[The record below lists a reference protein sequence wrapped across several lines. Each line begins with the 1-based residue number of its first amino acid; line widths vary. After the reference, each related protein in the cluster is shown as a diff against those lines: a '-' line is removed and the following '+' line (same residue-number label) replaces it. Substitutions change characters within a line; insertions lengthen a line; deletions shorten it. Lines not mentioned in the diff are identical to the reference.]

1 MSKKSLVVPL
11 ALLAMAALLAAA
23 FAADC
28 VRLAAEARE
37 RVALADAEL
46 AKHERRL
53 AKLLGDSPR
62 VTPEVRAAIA
72 AHESAAEMP
81 ARHAAYER
89 LVTSFR
95 QTMPADADPN
105 NPLERKFMDDVA
117 GAINRREIAEK
128 PFETESTA
136 YQSFLQSRLGRVAR
150 WFSAQARA
158 DFEPER

>member
-1 MSKKSLVVPL
+1 MSKKSLVLPL

-23 FAADC
+23 FAVDC
-28 VRLAAEARE
+28 VRLAAEARH

-62 VTPEVRAAIA
+62 VTPEVQAAIA
-72 AHESAAEMP
+72 AHEEAADMR
-81 ARHAAYER
+81 ARHSAYER

-95 QTMPADADPN
+95 QTMVAEVDPT

-128 PFETESTA
+128 PFNNEWAA
-136 YQSFLQSRLGRVAR
+136 YQSFLRGRLGSVAR
-150 WFSAQARA
+150 WFSSPARA
-158 DFEPER
+158 DAQP